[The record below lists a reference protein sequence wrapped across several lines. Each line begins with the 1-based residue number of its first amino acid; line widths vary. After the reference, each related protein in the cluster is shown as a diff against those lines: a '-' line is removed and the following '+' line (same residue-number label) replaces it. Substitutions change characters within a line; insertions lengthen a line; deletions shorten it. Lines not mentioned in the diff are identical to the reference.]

1 MLIVAAIVVI
11 YIVLGMLYESLV
23 HPVTVLSTLPSAGV
37 GAVLALLLFRM
48 DFSIIAL
55 IGVFLL
61 IGIVKKNA
69 ILIIDFALEA
79 ERTRGLSAVE
89 AVREACLLRFR
100 PILMT
105 TLAAALGALPL
116 AIGFGDGAEL
126 RRPLGVAIIGGLI
139 ASQVMTLLT
148 TPVVYV
154 APRQAAPAQGGA
166 ACRRPARRSLSRRR
180 RHEAAADRRCSRA
193 RSPAARSAPTTSGR
207 ARRCRPPTRKRRGPA
222 TRSGCRPR
230 RPTRSRAATGGACSA
245 TPSSIA
251 SRPRSMPRT
260 RPSPPRSRRTRRR
273 RRWCAKRAPPT
284 TRRVGIDAS
293 GRRFGGGNGSAGSTG
308 GTGTGT
314 ANAFAASLNG
324 DWAPDFWGRV
334 SRSVESAR
342 AGEQGSAADLAAAR
356 LSAQGALAID
366 YFALR
371 EADFEADLLART
383 IEGYERALQITQNR
397 YAAGVVA
404 KTDVLQAQT
413 QLLTTRASLTTVRAN
428 RERFEHAIAVLTG
441 KAPGDFALAPAPW
454 SERVPAIPLGVPSAL
469 LERRPDIASAE
480 RQVAAAN
487 AQIGVERSAYFP
499 NLTLSASIGTA
510 GLRFGDLFNA
520 ASPLWSF
527 GVAVAQTVFDAGAI
541 GARVA
546 AAGAAHEA
554 AVARYRQT
562 VLTAF
567 QGVEDQLSNARAQAE
582 QADLLRQASDAADQI
597 EQQILNR
604 YRAGQLSYTDVVT
617 AQASALSARRAL
629 VQTAVNRQVT
639 AITLI
644 QALGGGWDA
653 AAPVE
658 IKSSVRADNPR

>member
-1 MLIVAAIVVI
+1 MPAA
-11 YIVLGMLYESLV
+11 YKE
-23 HPVTVLSTLPSAGV
+23 
-37 GAVLALLLFRM
+37 
-48 DFSIIAL
+48 
-55 IGVFLL
+55 
-61 IGIVKKNA
+61 
-69 ILIIDFALEA
+69 
-79 ERTRGLSAVE
+79 
-89 AVREACLLRFR
+89 
-100 PILMT
+100 
-105 TLAAALGALPL
+105 
-116 AIGFGDGAEL
+116 
-126 RRPLGVAIIGGLI
+126 
-139 ASQVMTLLT
+139 
-148 TPVVYV
+148 
-154 APRQAAPAQGGA
+154 APRTGDAVWLPAAPADTLARGDWWRLFGDAELDRLA
-166 ACRRPARRSLSRRR
+166 AEVDAANQTI
-180 RHEAAADRRCSRA
+180 AAAVASYTQAQALVRGT
-193 RSPAARSAPTTSGR
+193 RSAYYPG
-207 ARRCRPPTRKRRGPA
+207 
-222 TRSGCRPR
+222 
-230 RPTRSRAATGGACSA
+230 
-245 TPSSIA
+245 
-251 SRPRSMPRT
+251 
-260 RPSPPRSRRTRRR
+260 
-273 RRWCAKRAPPT
+273 
-284 TRRVGIDAS
+284 VGIDAS

-324 DWAPDFWGRV
+324 DWTPDFWGRV

-413 QLLTTRASLTTVRAN
+413 QLLTTRASLATVRAN

-441 KAPGDFALAPAPW
+441 KAPGDFTLAPAPW

-541 GARVA
+541 GARVD
-546 AAGAAHEA
+546 AAGAAHDGRGGA
-554 AVARYRQT
+554 
-562 VLTAF
+562 
-567 QGVEDQLSNARAQAE
+567 LSPDRPDGLPGRRGPAQQRARAG
-582 QADLLRQASDAADQI
+582 
-597 EQQILNR
+597 
-604 YRAGQLSYTDVVT
+604 RAGRT
-617 AQASALSARRAL
+617 AQAGVRRRRPDRAADPQPLSRRPAQLHRGRHRAGVGAVGAARPGPDRGESPGDRDHPDPGARRWLGCGRAGRDRELGARRQPAL
-629 VQTAVNRQVT
+629 TPGAPGRRQRQ
-639 AITLI
+639 AWNTL
-644 QALGGGWDA
+644 A
-653 AAPVE
+653 
-658 IKSSVRADNPR
+658 

>member
-1 MLIVAAIVVI
+1 MTTHRHLRRLSLRHPHATLFAAPLVAALASCAV
-11 YIVLGMLYESLV
+11 GPDYER
-23 HPVTVLSTLPSAGV
+23 PSAPV
-37 GAVLALLLFRM
+37 PAAY
-48 DFSIIAL
+48 
-55 IGVFLL
+55 
-61 IGIVKKNA
+61 
-69 ILIIDFALEA
+69 
-79 ERTRGLSAVE
+79 
-89 AVREACLLRFR
+89 REAPR
-100 PILMT
+100 T
-105 TLAAALGALPL
+105 GDAVWLP
-116 AIGFGDGAEL
+116 
-126 RRPLGVAIIGGLI
+126 
-139 ASQVMTLLT
+139 
-148 TPVVYV
+148 
-154 APRQAAPAQGGA
+154 AAPADTLARGDWWRLFGDAELDRLA
-166 ACRRPARRSLSRRR
+166 AEVDAANQTV
-180 RHEAAADRRCSRA
+180 AAAVASYTQAQALVRE
-193 RSPAARSAPTTSGR
+193 T
-207 ARRCRPPTRKRRGPA
+207 
-222 TRSGCRPR
+222 
-230 RPTRSRAATGGACSA
+230 RAAYY
-245 TPSSIA
+245 PS
-251 SRPRSMPRT
+251 
-260 RPSPPRSRRTRRR
+260 
-273 RRWCAKRAPPT
+273 
-284 TRRVGIDAS
+284 VGIDAS

-342 AGEQGSAADLAAAR
+342 AGEQGSAADLASAR

-397 YAAGVVA
+397 YAAGVIA

-487 AQIGVERSAYFP
+487 AQIGVQKSAYFP
-499 NLTLSASIGTA
+499 NLTLSASVGTA

-541 GARVA
+541 GARVD
-546 AAGAAHEA
+546 AAGAAHDA

-604 YRAGQLSYTDVVT
+604 YRAGQLSYTEVVT
-617 AQASALSARRAL
+617 AQASALSARRSL

-644 QALGGGWDA
+644 QALGGGWDV
-653 AAPVE
+653 AAPVA
-658 IKSSVRADNPR
+658 IKSSARADNPR

>member
-1 MLIVAAIVVI
+1 MKRLATSLLASALAACAV
-11 YIVLGMLYESLV
+11 GPDYER
-23 HPVTVLSTLPSAGV
+23 PSAPV
-37 GAVLALLLFRM
+37 
-48 DFSIIAL
+48 
-55 IGVFLL
+55 
-61 IGIVKKNA
+61 
-69 ILIIDFALEA
+69 
-79 ERTRGLSAVE
+79 
-89 AVREACLLRFR
+89 
-100 PILMT
+100 P
-105 TLAAALGALPL
+105 AAYK
-116 AIGFGDGAEL
+116 E
-126 RRPLGVAIIGGLI
+126 
-139 ASQVMTLLT
+139 
-148 TPVVYV
+148 
-154 APRQAAPAQGGA
+154 APRTGDAVWLPAAPADTFARGDWWRLFGDAELDRLA
-166 ACRRPARRSLSRRR
+166 AEVDAANQTV
-180 RHEAAADRRCSRA
+180 AAAVASYTQAQALVRE
-193 RSPAARSAPTTSGR
+193 T
-207 ARRCRPPTRKRRGPA
+207 
-222 TRSGCRPR
+222 
-230 RPTRSRAATGGACSA
+230 RAAYY
-245 TPSSIA
+245 
-251 SRPRSMPRT
+251 
-260 RPSPPRSRRTRRR
+260 
-273 RRWCAKRAPPT
+273 PT
-284 TRRVGIDAS
+284 VGIDAS
-293 GRRFGGGNGSAGSTG
+293 GRRFGGGNGSAG
-308 GTGTGT
+308 GTGT

-334 SRSVESAR
+334 SRSVEGAR

-371 EADFEADLLART
+371 EADFEAELLTRT

-454 SERVPAIPLGVPSAL
+454 SDRVPAIPLGVPSAL

-499 NLTLSASIGTA
+499 NLTLSASVGTA

-520 ASPLWSF
+520 ASPLWSV
-527 GVAVAQTVFDAGAI
+527 GLAVAQTVFDAGAI

-546 AAGAAHEA
+546 AAGSAHQA

-604 YRAGQLSYTDVVT
+604 YRAGQLSYTEVVT

-644 QALGGGWDA
+644 QALGGGWDV

-658 IKSSVRADNPR
+658 IRSSARADNAR